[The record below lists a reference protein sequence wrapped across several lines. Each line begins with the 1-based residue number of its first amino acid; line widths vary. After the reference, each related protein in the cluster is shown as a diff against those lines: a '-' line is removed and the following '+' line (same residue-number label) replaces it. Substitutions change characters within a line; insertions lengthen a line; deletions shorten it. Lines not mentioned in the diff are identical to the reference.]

1 MPIDLSS
8 AWLRVFPGPRI
19 PDVLVYVTDTWLWL
33 QTTYG
38 AAVQFDK
45 AEPALTQNL
54 CEALSQPTRREH
66 ARMDCDFLAETR
78 ELRRNSDGSTTY
90 VARTDI
96 RVILGAPGTP
106 HLVLEFKKLNGTAD
120 ARRLYCVDGLARF
133 VHGKY
138 GLGHHHGVMC
148 GLVCADLRGEADRLS
163 DYISKPWRARQ
174 LRCISDTNG
183 NVVRRPSGIDSV
195 RALFDTEHDRGTA
208 DPLPITVA
216 HVLLSCPRGKPL
228 QASATTRS

>member
-1 MPIDLSS
+1 M
-8 AWLRVFPGPRI
+8 
-19 PDVLVYVTDTWLWL
+19 
-33 QTTYG
+33 
-38 AAVQFDK
+38 QFDE
-45 AEPALTQNL
+45 AEPVLTQNL
-54 CEALSQPTRREH
+54 CEALSQPARREH

-106 HLVLEFKKLNGTAD
+106 HLVLEFKKLNGTPA

-133 VHGKY
+133 VQGKY

-148 GLVCADLRGEADRLS
+148 GLVCADLSGEADRLA
-163 DYISKPWRARQ
+163 DYIREPGRARQ

-183 NVVRRPSGIDSV
+183 NMVRRPSGIDSV
-195 RALFDTEHDRGTA
+195 RALFDTEHNRGTA

-216 HVLLSCPRGKPL
+216 HVLLSCPPG
-228 QASATTRS
+228 